1 MKNKDN
7 DAWIAIVAFIV
18 MLLVLIFSC
27 YSMDKSSREVIRVT
41 HHLPIVDKQES
52 GLFQNKYFVL
62 SCSAGKFVWKVKTE
76 DYLTHNVGDL
86 YAIVIYNYDDTG
98 ACSSELWEETQY
110 VRSLSE

>member
-7 DAWIAIVAFIV
+7 DAWFAIVAFIV
-18 MLLVLIFSC
+18 MLLILIFGC
-27 YSMDKSSREVIRVT
+27 YSMDKSSREVVT

-62 SCSAGKFVWKVKTE
+62 SCNAGKFSWKVKTE
-76 DYLTHNVGDL
+76 DYLTHNIGDL
-86 YAIVIYNYDDTG
+86 YAIVIYNYDATG

-110 VRSLSE
+110 VRSLSK